1 MYQRV
6 NYLLYI
12 ARHRP
17 RKHQTIEQLFTLPIL
32 MDLNFKFAL
41 AVLLCFAVAAS
52 AAQSQSTSGVD
63 YGETV
68 LVSAEQGQALAD
80 FAMQSGPRVRPKPDC
95 SHLVHLLYARAGLVY
110 PYEDSRVLYR
120 GVDDFERVK
129 TPQPGDLA
137 VWLGHVGIVLSP
149 EEKTFLSSVRSG
161 IITESWT
168 APHWARRGHP
178 HFFRYRI
185 GPSANLEL
193 LAAIMGDGPAVRNP
207 AVRSE
212 DTQIAGVQSPDL
224 RNEASRN
231 EVSRNDVARN
241 SDIQDADAPSEDSR
255 APHTHRDVP
264 LPRQGRRDEDRPD
277 KDRRDEDRRDTAAES
292 IAGGSAAF
300 VAVIHQRKTPG
311 KREIVAAIVD
321 SGNARARELTAGRT
335 LDLDHPVSVFDRVE
349 VTRIKMKHE
358 SGSVAV
364 RLSETMSQ
372 EAGRIFAARM
382 MEREFSMVRRRD
394 GAWIIS
400 DPRRRTYVPQAQAL
414 GVFESQAEIFLRR
427 APNSSGTRALVKAL
441 DRLYD
446 QLPGPQQRAAR

>member
-1 MYQRV
+1 M
-6 NYLLYI
+6 L
-12 ARHRP
+12 
-17 RKHQTIEQLFTLPIL
+17 
-32 MDLNFKFAL
+32 KFAL
-41 AVLLCFAVAAS
+41 AVLSLCFAVAAS
-52 AAQSQSTSGVD
+52 GAQSQSTSGVD
-63 YGETV
+63 YGDTV

-95 SHLVHLLYARAGLVY
+95 SHLVHLLYARAGLIY

-149 EEKTFLSSVRSG
+149 EDKTFLSSVRSG

-193 LAAIMGDGPAVRNP
+193 LTAIMSDGPAVSNP
-207 AVRSE
+207 AVHNE
-212 DTQIAGVQSPDL
+212 DTQTADL
-224 RNEASRN
+224 QIPASRN
-231 EVSRNDVARN
+231 EAARN
-241 SDIQDADAPSEDSR
+241 GDIQDADGASEDSR
-255 APHTHRDVP
+255 APRTHLDVP
-264 LPRQGRRDEDRPD
+264 LPP
-277 KDRRDEDRRDTAAES
+277 EDRRDTAAES
-292 IAGGSAAF
+292 IAGGSAGF

-358 SGSVAV
+358 SGTVVV

-372 EAGRIFAARM
+372 DAGRIFAARM

>member
-1 MYQRV
+1 
-6 NYLLYI
+6 
-12 ARHRP
+12 
-17 RKHQTIEQLFTLPIL
+17 L
-32 MDLNFKFAL
+32 MKLMLKFAPAML
-41 AVLLCFAVAAS
+41 SLCFAVAAS

-63 YGETV
+63 YGDTV

-95 SHLVHLLYARAGLVY
+95 SHLVHLLYARAGLIY

-149 EEKTFLSSVRSG
+149 EDKTFLSSVRSG

-193 LAAIMGDGPAVRNP
+193 LTAIMSDGPELFHPGVRNP
-207 AVRSE
+207 AVRGE

-231 EVSRNDVARN
+231 QVSRNDAARN
-241 SDIQDADAPSEDSR
+241 DDIQDADGPGEDSR
-255 APHTHRDVP
+255 APRTHLDMP
-264 LPRQGRRDEDRPD
+264 LPRQDRPD
-277 KDRRDEDRRDTAAES
+277 KDRRDEDRPGKDRRDDTAAEPV
-292 IAGGSAAF
+292 AGGSAAF

-311 KREIVAAIVD
+311 KREIVAAIMD

>member
-1 MYQRV
+1 M
-6 NYLLYI
+6 L
-12 ARHRP
+12 
-17 RKHQTIEQLFTLPIL
+17 
-32 MDLNFKFAL
+32 KFAP
-41 AVLLCFAVAAS
+41 AVLSLCVAVAAS
-52 AAQSQSTSGVD
+52 AAQSQSPAGVD
-63 YGETV
+63 YGDTV

-80 FAMQSGPRVRPKPDC
+80 FAMQAGPRVRPKPDC
-95 SHLVHLLYARAGLVY
+95 SHLVHLLYARAGLIY

-149 EEKTFLSSVRSG
+149 EDQTFLSSVRSG
-161 IITESWT
+161 IITESWS
-168 APHWARRGHP
+168 APHWARRGRP

-193 LAAIMGDGPAVRNP
+193 LAAIMSDDPAVRNP
-207 AVRSE
+207 AVHNE
-212 DTQIAGVQSPDL
+212 GTQTADL
-224 RNEASRN
+224 QIPA
-231 EVSRNDVARN
+231 SRNDVARN
-241 SDIQDADAPSEDSR
+241 SDIQDADGPGEDSR
-255 APHTHRDVP
+255 APRTHRDVL
-264 LPRQGRRDEDRPD
+264 LPRQDRRDEDRPD

-292 IAGGSAAF
+292 VAGGSAGF

-311 KREIVAAIVD
+311 KREIVAAIMD
-321 SGNARARELTAGRT
+321 SGNARARELAAGRT

-372 EAGRIFAARM
+372 EAGRIFTARM
-382 MEREFSMVRRRD
+382 MEREFSMIRRRD
-394 GAWIIS
+394 GTWIIS

-441 DRLYD
+441 DHLYD

>member
-1 MYQRV
+1 
-6 NYLLYI
+6 
-12 ARHRP
+12 
-17 RKHQTIEQLFTLPIL
+17 
-32 MDLNFKFAL
+32 
-41 AVLLCFAVAAS
+41 
-52 AAQSQSTSGVD
+52 
-63 YGETV
+63 
-68 LVSAEQGQALAD
+68 
-80 FAMQSGPRVRPKPDC
+80 
-95 SHLVHLLYARAGLVY
+95 
-110 PYEDSRVLYR
+110 
-120 GVDDFERVK
+120 
-129 TPQPGDLA
+129 
-137 VWLGHVGIVLSP
+137 
-149 EEKTFLSSVRSG
+149 
-161 IITESWT
+161 
-168 APHWARRGHP
+168 
-178 HFFRYRI
+178 
-185 GPSANLEL
+185 
-193 LAAIMGDGPAVRNP
+193 
-207 AVRSE
+207 
-212 DTQIAGVQSPDL
+212 
-224 RNEASRN
+224 
-231 EVSRNDVARN
+231 
-241 SDIQDADAPSEDSR
+241 
-255 APHTHRDVP
+255 
-264 LPRQGRRDEDRPD
+264 
-277 KDRRDEDRRDTAAES
+277 
-292 IAGGSAAF
+292 
-300 VAVIHQRKTPG
+300 VIHQRKTPG

>member
-1 MYQRV
+1 
-6 NYLLYI
+6 
-12 ARHRP
+12 
-17 RKHQTIEQLFTLPIL
+17 

-41 AVLLCFAVAAS
+41 AVLSLGFATAAS
-52 AAQSQSTSGVD
+52 AAQSQTSVD
-63 YGETV
+63 YGDTV

-80 FAMQSGPRVRPKPDC
+80 FALQSGPRVRPKPDC
-95 SHLVHLLYARAGLVY
+95 SHLVHLLYARAGLIY

-168 APHWARRGHP
+168 APHWARRGRP

-193 LAAIMGDGPAVRNP
+193 LAAIMSDGPAVRNP
-207 AVRSE
+207 TVQSE
-212 DTQIAGVQSPDL
+212 DTQTAGIRPP
-224 RNEASRN
+224 ASRN
-231 EVSRNDVARN
+231 EAA
-241 SDIQDADAPSEDSR
+241 SDEAIQDPDAPSEDSR
-255 APHTHRDVP
+255 APRTHRDVP
-264 LPRQGRRDEDRPD
+264 LPRDDRP
-277 KDRRDEDRRDTAAES
+277 DTAAES
-292 IAGGSAAF
+292 IAADSTAF

-311 KREIVAAIVD
+311 KREIVAAILE
-321 SGNARARELTAGRT
+321 SGNARAQELTAGRT
-335 LDLDHPVSVFDRVE
+335 LDLEHPVSVFDRVE

-358 SGSVAV
+358 SGSVSLGSITIK
-364 RLSETMSQ
+364 LSETMSQ
-372 EAGRIFAARM
+372 ENGRVLAARM
-382 MEREFSMVRRRD
+382 MEREFSLARRRD
-394 GAWIIS
+394 GVWVIS
-400 DPRRRTYVPQAQAL
+400 DPLRRTYLPRAQAL

-427 APNSSGTRALVKAL
+427 APDSSGTRALVKAL

>member
-1 MYQRV
+1 MR
-6 NYLLYI
+6 
-12 ARHRP
+12 
-17 RKHQTIEQLFTLPIL
+17 FS
-32 MDLNFKFAL
+32 FKFAL
-41 AVLLCFAVAAS
+41 AVLSLCFAVAAS
-52 AAQSQSTSGVD
+52 AAQSKPQSQLKTGVD
-63 YGETV
+63 YGDTV
-68 LVSAEQGQALAD
+68 LVSAEQGQAVAD
-80 FAMQSGPRVRPKPDC
+80 FAMQSGPSVRPKPDC

-120 GVDDFERVK
+120 GIDDFDRVK
-129 TPQPGDLA
+129 KPQPGDLA

-193 LAAIMGDGPAVRNP
+193 LAAIMSDGPAVGNPRVRN
-207 AVRSE
+207 E
-212 DTQIAGVQSPDL
+212 DTKTADLQTPDL
-224 RNEASRN
+224 RNQA
-231 EVSRNDVARN
+231 ARN
-241 SDIQDADAPSEDSR
+241 ADIQDAESPSEDSL
-255 APHTHRDVP
+255 APSTHREVP
-264 LPRQGRRDEDRPD
+264 LPRDERRD
-277 KDRRDEDRRDTAAES
+277 AAAQS

-311 KREIVAAIVD
+311 KREIAAAILE
-321 SGNARARELTAGRT
+321 SGNARAQELTAGRT
-335 LDLDHPVSVFDRVE
+335 LDLNHPISVFDRVE
-349 VTRIKMKHE
+349 VTSIKMKHE
-358 SGSVAV
+358 SGSVV
-364 RLSETMSQ
+364 VKLSETMSQ
-372 EAGRIFAARM
+372 EDGRILAARK
-382 MEREFSMVRRRD
+382 MEREFSMVRRD

-400 DPRRRTYVPQAQAL
+400 DLRRRTYVPQAQAL

-427 APNSSGTRALVKAL
+427 APNSSATRALVKAL

>member
-1 MYQRV
+1 M
-6 NYLLYI
+6 
-12 ARHRP
+12 
-17 RKHQTIEQLFTLPIL
+17 
-32 MDLNFKFAL
+32 
-41 AVLLCFAVAAS
+41 S
-52 AAQSQSTSGVD
+52 
-63 YGETV
+63 
-68 LVSAEQGQALAD
+68 
-80 FAMQSGPRVRPKPDC
+80 
-95 SHLVHLLYARAGLVY
+95 
-110 PYEDSRVLYR
+110 
-120 GVDDFERVK
+120 
-129 TPQPGDLA
+129 
-137 VWLGHVGIVLSP
+137 
-149 EEKTFLSSVRSG
+149 
-161 IITESWT
+161 
-168 APHWARRGHP
+168 
-178 HFFRYRI
+178 
-185 GPSANLEL
+185 
-193 LAAIMGDGPAVRNP
+193 DGPELFHPGVRNP
-207 AVRSE
+207 AVRGE

-231 EVSRNDVARN
+231 QVSRNDAARN
-241 SDIQDADAPSEDSR
+241 DDIQDADGPGEDSR
-255 APHTHRDVP
+255 APRTHLDMP
-264 LPRQGRRDEDRPD
+264 LPRQDRPD
-277 KDRRDEDRRDTAAES
+277 KDRRDEDRPGKDRRDDTAAEPV
-292 IAGGSAAF
+292 AGGSAAF

-358 SGSVAV
+358 RGSVVV

-372 EAGRIFAARM
+372 DAGRIFAARM

>member
-1 MYQRV
+1 M
-6 NYLLYI
+6 L
-12 ARHRP
+12 
-17 RKHQTIEQLFTLPIL
+17 
-32 MDLNFKFAL
+32 KFAL
-41 AVLLCFAVAAS
+41 AVLSLCLAVAAS
-52 AAQSQSTSGVD
+52 AAQSESQSQFQLKTGLD
-63 YGETV
+63 YGDTV

-80 FAMQSGPRVRPKPDC
+80 FAMQAGPRVRPKPDC
-95 SHLVHLLYARAGLVY
+95 SHLVHLLYARAGLIY

-149 EEKTFLSSVRSG
+149 EDTTFLSSVRSG
-161 IITESWT
+161 IITESWN

-193 LAAIMGDGPAVRNP
+193 LTAIMSDGPAVSNPSVRDPGVRNP
-207 AVRSE
+207 GVRSE
-212 DTQIAGVQSPDL
+212 DTQIAGVQSPDS

-231 EVSRNDVARN
+231 D
-241 SDIQDADAPSEDSR
+241 DIPDADGPGEDSS
-255 APHTHRDVP
+255 APRTHLDVP
-264 LPRQGRRDEDRPD
+264 LPRQDRPD
-277 KDRRDEDRRDTAAES
+277 KDRRDEDRPGKDRRDTAAES
-292 IAGGSAAF
+292 AAGGSAAF

-311 KREIVAAIVD
+311 KREIVAAIMD

-358 SGSVAV
+358 RGSVVV

-372 EAGRIFAARM
+372 EAGRIFTARM

>member
-1 MYQRV
+1 MR
-6 NYLLYI
+6 
-12 ARHRP
+12 
-17 RKHQTIEQLFTLPIL
+17 FS
-32 MDLNFKFAL
+32 FKFAL
-41 AVLLCFAVAAS
+41 AVLSLCFAVAAS
-52 AAQSQSTSGVD
+52 AAQSKPQSQLKTGVD
-63 YGETV
+63 YGDTV
-68 LVSAEQGQALAD
+68 LVSAEQGQAVAD
-80 FAMQSGPRVRPKPDC
+80 FAMQSGPSVRPKPDC

-120 GVDDFERVK
+120 GIDDFDRVK
-129 TPQPGDLA
+129 KPQPGDLA

-193 LAAIMGDGPAVRNP
+193 LAAIMSDGPAVGNPRVRN
-207 AVRSE
+207 E
-212 DTQIAGVQSPDL
+212 DTKTADLQTPDL
-224 RNEASRN
+224 RNQA
-231 EVSRNDVARN
+231 ARN
-241 SDIQDADAPSEDSR
+241 ADIQDAESPSEDSL
-255 APHTHRDVP
+255 APSTHREVP
-264 LPRQGRRDEDRPD
+264 LPRDERRD
-277 KDRRDEDRRDTAAES
+277 AAAQS

-311 KREIVAAIVD
+311 KREIAAAILE
-321 SGNARARELTAGRT
+321 SGNARAQELTAGRT
-335 LDLDHPVSVFDRVE
+335 LDLNHPISVFDRVE
-349 VTRIKMKHE
+349 VTSIKMKHE
-358 SGSVAV
+358 SGSVV
-364 RLSETMSQ
+364 VKLSETMSQ
-372 EAGRIFAARM
+372 ENGRILATRR
-382 MEREFSMVRRRD
+382 MEREFSIIRRN

-427 APNSSGTRALVKAL
+427 APNSSATRALVKAL